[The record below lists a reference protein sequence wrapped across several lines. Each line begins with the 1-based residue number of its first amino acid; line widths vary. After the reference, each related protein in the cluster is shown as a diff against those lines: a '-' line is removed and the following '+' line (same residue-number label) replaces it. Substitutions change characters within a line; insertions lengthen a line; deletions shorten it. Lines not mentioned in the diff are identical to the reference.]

1 MLTDMFPSAHLVSFY
16 WENASYGPQKPNF
29 PKAIWKVRRSF
40 KYGIELHMVQINSS
54 NCSIKLPNYS
64 TGMYAEQSL
73 FKQCIEKYLKVK
85 GRGSILSTLLGN
97 LGVVNGTLNT
107 VDLESNWDKLPLMC
121 NDVIKAFL
129 QFSVHNQSG
138 FLLFE
143 KSVFSLAS
151 NAGIIAD

>member
-1 MLTDMFPSAHLVSFY
+1 
-16 WENASYGPQKPNF
+16 
-29 PKAIWKVRRSF
+29 
-40 KYGIELHMVQINSS
+40 MVQIKSS

-73 FKQCIEKYLKVK
+73 FKQWVEKYLKVK
-85 GRGSILSTLLGN
+85 GRCSILSTLLGN

-107 VDLESNWDKLPLMC
+107 VDLESSWDKLSLIG

-129 QFSVHNQSG
+129 QFSVHNQG
-138 FLLFE
+138 VLLLLG
-143 KSVFSLAS
+143 KAVLSLAS